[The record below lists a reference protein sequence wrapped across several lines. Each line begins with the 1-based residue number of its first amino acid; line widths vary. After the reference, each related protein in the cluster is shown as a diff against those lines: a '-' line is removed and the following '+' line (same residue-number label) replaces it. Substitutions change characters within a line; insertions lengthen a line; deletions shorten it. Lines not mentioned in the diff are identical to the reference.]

1 MTIAKFIIIEE
12 IMIKIIIILKVIIY
26 LNNWLKPLK
35 TS

>member
-12 IMIKIIIILKVIIY
+12 IMIKIIIILQVIIY